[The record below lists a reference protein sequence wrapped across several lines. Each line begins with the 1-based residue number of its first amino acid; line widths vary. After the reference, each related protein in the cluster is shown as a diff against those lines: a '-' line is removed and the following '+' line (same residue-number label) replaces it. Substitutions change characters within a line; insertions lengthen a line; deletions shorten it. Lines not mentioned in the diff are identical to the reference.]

1 MKAILVVAVALAL
14 AIAPATAPA
23 QKVTKLRFES
33 VFPPSTLFFENS
45 KYFIDRVRALTGG
58 RLRIEMLPPGA
69 VVPPFEVLDA
79 VHKGVLDG
87 AHSSAAYWVGKNRA
101 STLFGPAPGGPF
113 GMDLL
118 DYMGWVHEGGGL
130 ALYQEF
136 YQKVL
141 GRDIVAMPMTSGG
154 PQILGWFNKPVKSWD
169 DLKNRKCRQ
178 TGITAEVF
186 GKSGMKTVNMPGG
199 DIVPAGQR
207 GVIEC
212 AEWAGPM
219 EDMRIGFQSVWK
231 YSYMPSVHEPATT
244 AELIINAGVW
254 KKLPD
259 DQKEVIKSA
268 ALEAT
273 MRSQLVLNKLNAQA
287 IDELRRKHG
296 VTIARTPPE
305 ILTKTL
311 QSWDQIAKEEA
322 AKNAF
327 FKRVYD
333 SQRDYASRVVPA
345 RRSVYPDYDLSAAHY
360 WPEKK

>member
-1 MKAILVVAVALAL
+1 MKAILIALALAL

-23 QKVTKLRFES
+23 QRVTKLKFQS
-33 VFPPSTLFFENS
+33 VFPQATLFFENS
-45 KYFIDRVRALTGG
+45 KYFTERVRALTGG
-58 RLRIEMLPPGA
+58 RLQIEMLAPGA

-79 VHKGVLDG
+79 VHKGILDG
-87 AHSSAAYWVGKNRA
+87 AHSSPAYWVGKNRA
-101 STLFGPAPGGPF
+101 ATLFGPAPGGPF
-113 GMDLL
+113 GMDML

-130 ALYQEF
+130 ALFQEF

-141 GRDIVAMPMTSGG
+141 KRNVVAMPMTSGG
-154 PQILGWFNKPVKSWD
+154 PQILGWFSRPVKNWN
-169 DLKNRKCRQ
+169 DLKNRKCRE

-186 GKSGMKTVNMPGG
+186 SKSGMKTVNMPGG
-199 DIVPAGQR
+199 EIVPAGER

-231 YSYMPSVHEPATT
+231 FAYMPSVHEPASM
-244 AELIINAGVW
+244 AELLINAAVW

-259 DQKEVIKSA
+259 DQKEAINSA
-268 ALEAT
+268 AMEAT
-273 MRSQLVLNKLNAQA
+273 LRSQLVLNKLNAKA
-287 IDELRRKHG
+287 IDELSKKHG

-311 QSWDQIAKEEA
+311 QSWDQIASEESS
-322 AKNAF
+322 KNAF
-327 FKRVYD
+327 FKKVYD
-333 SQRDYASRVVPA
+333 SQRNYAAQVVPA
-345 RRSVYPDYDLSAAHY
+345 RQRIYPDYDLSAAHY